1 MFKLLN
7 LTNWL
12 TGLVESITFYGGGGK
27 GGSSKSVSTPVDF
40 FGVGKRAPY
49 ADLLSQ
55 LLLGDGKIGAT
66 SGSGGRATNLP
77 PGVIDAGGGKYHR
90 ITTSNINPV
99 TGWPSTEGRSY
110 TGGPSILTPWIPPKG
125 WSPTTT
131 PATGGMSIADY
142 IKSTPGYQFGMD
154 QGQQALE
161 RSYSSRGFGQ
171 SGNESIALSG
181 YGQQYAGQ
189 QYQQLISNL
198 MAPSGTGLI
207 GNQTVSS
214 SQGPS
219 GLGGILGTVAGIGL
233 SMGNPFGSAQS
244 MGAMMSDRNLKTNI
258 KYIDTINGIK
268 IYSFNYIWSYIKSI
282 GVMAQ
287 DLLKMPQY
295 KDAVHMTSIGYAVDY
310 SKLPI

>member
-12 TGLVESITFYGGGGK
+12 TGLVESFTFYGGGK
-27 GGSSKSVSTPVDF
+27 GGSSSSSSQPVDF

-55 LLLGDGKIGAT
+55 LLLGGGNIGAT
-66 SGSGGRATNLP
+66 AGSGGRATNLP
-77 PGVIDAGGGKYHR
+77 PGVIDAGGGKYYKINTTR
-90 ITTSNINPV
+90 ALDPITNNTVS
-99 TGWPSTEGRSY
+99 
-110 TGGPSILTPWIPPKG
+110 GPTNLVPWNPPKG
-125 WSPTTT
+125 YSPTTT
-131 PATGGMSIADY
+131 PGTGGQSIADF

-171 SGNESIALSG
+171 SGGESIALQN
-181 YGQQYAGQ
+181 YGNQYAGQ

-198 MAPSGTGLI
+198 MNPSGASLI
-207 GNQTVSS
+207 GNATTSQ

-219 GLGGILGTVAGIGL
+219 GLGGVLGTVAGIGL

-258 KYIDTINGIK
+258 KHISTVNGIK

-295 KDAVHMTSIGYAVDY
+295 KDAVHMTSVGYAVDY

>member
-1 MFKLLN
+1 MFN
-7 LTNWL
+7 LFSWVTD
-12 TGLVESITFYGGGGK
+12 LVETFTFYGGGK
-27 GGSSKSVSTPVDF
+27 GGSSSSSSQPVDF

-55 LLLGDGKIGAT
+55 LLLGGGNIGAT
-66 SGSGGRATNLP
+66 SGSGGRASNLP
-77 PGVIDAGGGKYHR
+77 PGVIDAGGGKYYK
-90 ITTSNINPV
+90 INTTQGGIGTFGMGSP
-99 TGWPSTEGRSY
+99 SY
-110 TGGPSILTPWIPPKG
+110 TSLTPWTPPAG
-125 WSPTTT
+125 YSPTTT
-131 PATGGMSIADY
+131 PGTGGQSITDF
-142 IKSTPGYQFGMD
+142 IKSTPNYQFGMD
-154 QGQQALE
+154 QGRQALE

-171 SGNESIALSG
+171 SGGESISLQN
-181 YGQQYAGQ
+181 YGNQYAGQ
-189 QYQQLISNL
+189 QYQQLIQNL
-198 MAPSGTGLI
+198 MNPSGASLI
-207 GNQTVSS
+207 ANSTTSQ

-244 MGAMMSDRNLKTNI
+244 MGAMVSDKNLKTNI
-258 KYIDTINGIK
+258 KHINTVNGIK